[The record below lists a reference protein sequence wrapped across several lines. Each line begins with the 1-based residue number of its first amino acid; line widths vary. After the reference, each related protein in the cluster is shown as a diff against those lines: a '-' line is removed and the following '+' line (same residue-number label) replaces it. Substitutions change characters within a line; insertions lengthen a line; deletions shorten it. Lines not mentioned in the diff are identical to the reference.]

1 VNLEQREFSSQ
12 FVVSPLIVGQP
23 AAGFN
28 VTNVAVQPPLVTVT
42 GTLEVLQ
49 SIDAV
54 RGVLTEEI
62 SIADARDDV
71 RRTVQLQLPGGA
83 RLQGNPSIEVTVTV
97 DPANGE
103 FTFLVVPQIQNIG
116 DGLVATPAEPVAVTL
131 AGDVSVLQGL
141 TAQNIVV
148 TADAAGLG
156 AGLHVVPLQITPPGN
171 TSVVRIEPGELGVA
185 LTPR

>member
-1 VNLEQREFSSQ
+1 M
-12 FVVSPLIVGQP
+12 
-23 AAGFN
+23 
-28 VTNVAVQPPLVTVT
+28 QPPLITVT

-62 SIADARDDV
+62 SIADARDDI
-71 RRTVQLQLPGGA
+71 RRTVQLQLPAGA
-83 RLQGNPSIEVTVTV
+83 RLQGNPSIEVTVTI

-103 FTFLVVPQIQNIG
+103 FTFLVVPQIQNVG

-131 AGDVSVLQGL
+131 SGDVSVLQGL

-148 TADAAGLG
+148 TADASGLG
-156 AGLHVVPLQITPPGN
+156 AGLHVVPLEIAPPASSRAK
-171 TSVVRIEPGELGVA
+171 TSRPCRSLPRSRPGM
-185 LTPR
+185 